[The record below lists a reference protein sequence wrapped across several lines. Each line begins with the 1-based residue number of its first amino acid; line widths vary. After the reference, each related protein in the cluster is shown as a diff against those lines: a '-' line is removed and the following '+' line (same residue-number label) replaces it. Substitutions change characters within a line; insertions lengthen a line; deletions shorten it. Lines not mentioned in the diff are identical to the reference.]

1 MAFATSLI
9 PELDEIVKRGD
20 PKRRAEA
27 ARRIAELFLL
37 GAASFRPDHV
47 DLFDGILISLV
58 PRTEIE
64 ARSELAE
71 RLSAL
76 ANAPPLLV
84 GQLAR
89 EDEILIAGPLLRR
102 SSVIDDKT
110 LIEIARMKGQGH
122 LLAIAE
128 RLTLS
133 IPITDVILRRGD
145 REVVRRVAGNAGARF
160 SQAGYSGLIRRAGE
174 DGMLALAVGQ
184 RDDLSGAQLKD
195 LLEGSIDVV
204 RRRLLEVVKPVR
216 QAAIKQVMSEI
227 SGAIKPL
234 AGPRNFAPA
243 QLAIVKLHQAG
254 ELNEA
259 TLFGFA
265 KAHQYEEAVA
275 ALSMLSSVRIATVDH
290 LVMGERHDPI
300 LILGKSI
307 GLGWAT
313 VRALILLR
321 LGPARGPS
329 APNLEEARLNFE
341 QLVPSTAQRVLGF
354 WRMREPAA
362 AVKTSDE
369 RALGS
374 LRQSGSGNACADRFF
389 GALPEGSCS
398 NNKLS
403 GVHAAAKK

>member
-1 MAFATSLI
+1 MAVAYSLI
-9 PELDEIVKRGD
+9 PGLDDIVKYGDSKRRGD
-20 PKRRAEA
+20 ALRK
-27 ARRIAELFLL
+27 ISDLFVQ
-37 GAASFRPDHV
+37 GAAGFQPDHV
-47 DLFDGILISLV
+47 DLFDSILISLV

-71 RLSAL
+71 RLAEIV
-76 ANAPPLLV
+76 NAPPLLV
-84 GQLAR
+84 RQLVHD
-89 EDEILIAGPLLRR
+89 DEPRIAGPLLRR
-102 SSVIDDKT
+102 SPLIDEPT
-110 LIEIARMKGQGH
+110 LVEIARLKSQLH

-160 SQAGYSGLIRRAGE
+160 SQAGYSGLIRRTGE
-174 DGMLALAVGQ
+174 DGVLALAVGR
-184 RDDLSGAQLKD
+184 RDDISLPMLKD
-195 LLEGSIDVV
+195 LLERSAEAV
-204 RRRLLEVVKPVR
+204 RRRLFELAKPETRV
-216 QAAIKQVMSEI
+216 AISRLLAEI

-243 QLAIVKLHQAG
+243 QLAIVKLHRAG

-259 TLFGFA
+259 TLLGFA

-275 ALSMLSSVRIATVDH
+275 ALSTLSRVRIATVDH

-321 LGPARGPS
+321 LGPARGLS
-329 APNLEEARLNFE
+329 APDLEEARVNFE
-341 QLVPSTAQRVLGF
+341 QLVPSTAQRVLDF

-362 AVKTSDE
+362 AV
-369 RALGS
+369 
-374 LRQSGSGNACADRFF
+374 
-389 GALPEGSCS
+389 
-398 NNKLS
+398 
-403 GVHAAAKK
+403 V